1 MVVGPNIL
9 RQENESL
16 VQSLENS
23 RIVGLV
29 TDDFI
34 QHFALVFEVGQG
46 RHSRLPTCV
55 LAWFLT

>member
-46 RHSRLPTCV
+46 RA
-55 LAWFLT
+55 LAPANKPARFLT